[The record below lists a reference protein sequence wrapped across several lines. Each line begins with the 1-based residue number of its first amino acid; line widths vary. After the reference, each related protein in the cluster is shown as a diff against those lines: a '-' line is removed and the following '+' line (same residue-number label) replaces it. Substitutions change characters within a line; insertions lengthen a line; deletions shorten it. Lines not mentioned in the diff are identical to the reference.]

1 MVLAMCFIRKA
12 LDWVFTQN
20 ELKLLDDI
28 MPEISL
34 REKDDKKKE
43 EEAVLRQEEECE
55 TLLDPK
61 NAAPGQ
67 ENFAP
72 KASIMN
78 FAINGGTDS
87 FVNEMN
93 ISEEIAK
100 NSIWKNIQSG
110 ERQNNSDSSLNM
122 NSSSKRKHK
131 KRHKKDGNGFHGT
144 GLAPIPS
151 SPTEKSPGGGGN
163 GKSKKGVAFYIE
175 EEDSDKDEKSRCMHI
190 PEIMVDPP
198 SYSSIDSAIS
208 KAKY

>member
-1 MVLAMCFIRKA
+1 
-12 LDWVFTQN
+12 
-20 ELKLLDDI
+20 

-43 EEAVLRQEEECE
+43 TEAVLRQEEECE

-87 FVNEMN
+87 FVNEVSINGGTDGFVNEVSINGGTGSFVNEVSFNGGTDSFVNEMN

-100 NSIWKNIQSG
+100 NSI
-110 ERQNNSDSSLNM
+110 
-122 NSSSKRKHK
+122 
-131 KRHKKDGNGFHGT
+131 
-144 GLAPIPS
+144 
-151 SPTEKSPGGGGN
+151 
-163 GKSKKGVAFYIE
+163 
-175 EEDSDKDEKSRCMHI
+175 
-190 PEIMVDPP
+190 
-198 SYSSIDSAIS
+198 
-208 KAKY
+208 